1 MPLESEIIPLL
12 AIRYEILFTFCLC
25 SLKFWVKYLGQ
36 GIPQIGPFLNT
47 LTIFLFLKFE
57 SIEAL
62 YHGFRKVAKKKKKK
76 KNQFAKI
83 SEHPFKEIGRDEGY
97 WGSRSIRKGWWSMCF
112 PGHSVKFSI
121 IHGDCFRLP

>member
-76 KNQFAKI
+76 KI
-83 SEHPFKEIGRDEGY
+83 SSQKFQNILLKKSAVMKVIGVQDQ
-97 WGSRSIRKGWWSMCF
+97 
-112 PGHSVKFSI
+112 
-121 IHGDCFRLP
+121 